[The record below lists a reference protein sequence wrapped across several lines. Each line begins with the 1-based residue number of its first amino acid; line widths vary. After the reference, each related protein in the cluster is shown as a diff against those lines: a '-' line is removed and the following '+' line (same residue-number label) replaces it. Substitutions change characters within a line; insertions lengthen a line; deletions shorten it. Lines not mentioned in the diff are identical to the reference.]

1 MAFKLTRM
9 SNLQKSLKAREEC
22 PLLQENQFLD
32 QRVEEER
39 FLPLV
44 PNQSPDKTMLV
55 DTINRP
61 QKKKDLDRDKI
72 KQMKWMMLMKL
83 NMPTTINMRTDK
95 SLKDKNNTIQIKYKI
110 LHSSAIKISTK
121 EFHVLVLNRTILTV
135 RKQLKRSKIE
145 IQRITL
151 TTHLAGRK
159 R

>member
-1 MAFKLTRM
+1 M
-9 SNLQKSLKAREEC
+9 KS
-22 PLLQENQFLD
+22 
-32 QRVEEER
+32 
-39 FLPLV
+39 
-44 PNQSPDKTMLV
+44 
-55 DTINRP
+55 
-61 QKKKDLDRDKI
+61 
-72 KQMKWMMLMKL
+72 MMLMKL
-83 NMPTTINMRTDK
+83 NMLTIINMRTDK
-95 SLKDKNNTIQIKYKI
+95 SLKDKNNTIQTKYKI